1 MKMRSRW
8 DSSIRNISGV
18 VYKGKGH
25 KYSEFVARF
34 LGRAR
39 EESRGLVV
47 FDNRVYI
54 IEEANE

>member
-1 MKMRSRW
+1 MKRREAGE
-8 DSSIRNISGV
+8 DSSTRTFIRG
-18 VYKGKGH
+18 VYKASH

-47 FDNRVYI
+47 FDNGITVI
-54 IEEANE
+54 

>member
-1 MKMRSRW
+1 MKKEEAGKSSLIRS
-8 DSSIRNISGV
+8 ISGV
-18 VYKGKGH
+18 VYKASH

-47 FDNRVYI
+47 FDNGITVI
-54 IEEANE
+54 